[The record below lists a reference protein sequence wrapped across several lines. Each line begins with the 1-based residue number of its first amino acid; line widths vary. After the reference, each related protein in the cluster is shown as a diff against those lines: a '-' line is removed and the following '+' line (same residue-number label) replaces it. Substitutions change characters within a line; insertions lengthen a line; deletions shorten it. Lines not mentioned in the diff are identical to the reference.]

1 MAAFLADLRY
11 GDQEPKSKFICNS
24 LSANSSGLK
33 ILELGSG
40 CGIAGIAFAQLWPQC
55 QVFLTDLTEAMDVLE
70 SNIGQAAPAAGT
82 HLSCALL
89 DWGEAFPEALRSI
102 IFDVVL
108 VSDCTYNSDS
118 IPALVKTF
126 SMIAATSPN
135 VLLLV
140 SLKVRHSSEAIF
152 FELLIAAGFREL
164 GHTSV
169 SLPTRGMSTTDQALY
184 DNIEIYGYQ
193 WME

>member
-1 MAAFLADLRY
+1 MAAFLTNLRHRNH
-11 GDQEPKSKFICNS
+11 ESKTTLISNS
-24 LSANSSGLK
+24 LSASSYGLK
-33 ILELGSG
+33 VLELGSG

-70 SNIGQAAPAAGT
+70 SNIAKAAPAVGT
-82 HLSCALL
+82 KLSCALL
-89 DWGEAFPEALRSI
+89 DWGEAFPEALRST

-108 VSDCTYNSDS
+108 VSDCSYNSDS
-118 IPALVKTF
+118 LPALVKTF
-126 SMIAATSPN
+126 SLIAATSPN

-140 SLKVRHSSEAIF
+140 SLKVRHSSEAVF

-169 SLPTRGMSTTDQALY
+169 SLPTQGRSESDQAY
-184 DNIEIYGYQ
+184 DKIEIYEYRR
-193 WME
+193 ME